1 MKYLIFAA
9 FAFIS
14 IQSIAQGEFHQR
26 SGLDPALA
34 PFYHGVAS
42 GDPLHDRVI
51 LWTRVTPDGS
61 VLPGE
66 DVAVSW
72 RVATDTAMTNIV
84 ASGSTVTNDSRDYT
98 VKVDAQGL
106 SPYTCYYFDF
116 AALGKYSL
124 RGRTKTAPQG
134 DADSVRLAVVSCS
147 NYENGYFNSYA
158 SIVARNDLDAVLHL
172 GDYLY
177 EYAASAGVDGR
188 LTEPANEII
197 TLSDYRTRYSHYR
210 LDPDL
215 RRVHQQY
222 PFVTVWDDHESA
234 NNAWKD
240 GAENHTP
247 GTEGD
252 WVVRKA
258 NSIQAY
264 LEWLPVR
271 ENPTFP
277 ERIYRSI
284 SFGDLFKLYMLDT
297 RIIGRDEQVGATS
310 GLLNDPNRSLL
321 GQDQYNW
328 LLNEMQWNTSRWN
341 IIGQQVMMAPLEAF
355 GLVINTDQWD
365 GYQFERTKLYNDILA
380 SSIKNVVVLTGD
392 IHTSW
397 ANDLPH
403 TGYNASTGA
412 GSVGVEFVVTSVTST
427 SSPISFGTSI
437 IQSFNSHMKW
447 IELSRK
453 GYLTLDINKDRVQ
466 SDWWFVDN
474 ITTSTTDISLGNS
487 FFVNNNERFLRQASQ
502 PAQRDYPNCVL
513 APALPIAGFVSNN
526 DVETIVFVG
535 VYPNPFE
542 QDITVQYNVTNDEQV
557 LLQVF
562 DAAGRMVKQAP
573 FQAFAGLNYF
583 RIDGNALVSGTYTLV
598 LNTANGSLSRMV
610 MRL

>member
-1 MKYLIFAA
+1 MRYLVLLALFLV
-9 FAFIS
+9 S
-14 IQSIAQGEFHQR
+14 NQGFSQGDFHLR

-42 GDPLHDRVI
+42 GDPLFDRVI

-61 VLPGE
+61 IMPGD
-66 DVAVSW
+66 DVPVTW
-72 RVATDTAMTNIV
+72 RVATDTGMTNIV
-84 ASGSTVTNDSRDYT
+84 ASGSTVTNVAGDYT
-98 VKVDAQGL
+98 VKVDAEGL
-106 SPYTCYYFDF
+106 LPYTCYYFDF
-116 AALGKYSL
+116 SALGKYSL

-158 SIVARNDLDAVLHL
+158 SIVARNDIDAVLHL

-197 TLSDYRTRYSHYR
+197 SLSDYRTRYSHYR

-222 PFVTVWDDHESA
+222 PFITVWDDHESA
-234 NNAWKD
+234 NNSWMG
-240 GAENHTP
+240 GAENHDP
-247 GTEGD
+247 ATEGS
-252 WVVRKA
+252 WTVRKA

-264 LEWLPVR
+264 LEWLPIR
-271 ENPTFP
+271 ENSAFP
-277 ERIYRSI
+277 ERIYRTI
-284 SFGDLFKLYMLDT
+284 GFGDLFKLYMIDT
-297 RIIGRDEQVGATS
+297 RIIGRDEQVGITS

-328 LLNEMQWNTSRWN
+328 LVNEMQWNTARWN
-341 IIGQQVMMAPLEAF
+341 IIGQQVMMAPLTAF
-355 GLVINTDQWD
+355 GAVINTDQWD

-427 SSPISFGTSI
+427 SSPISIGTSI
-437 IQSFNSHMKW
+437 IQTFNPHMKW
-447 IELSRK
+447 IDLARK
-453 GYLTLDINKDRVQ
+453 GYLTLDINKNRVQ

-474 ITTSTTDISLGNS
+474 ITTSTTNISLGNS

-502 PAQRDYPNCVL
+502 PAQRDYPNCIL
-513 APALPIAGFVSNN
+513 APALPISGFVSTNSKE
-526 DVETIVFVG
+526 DIVFIG
-535 VYPNPFE
+535 AYPNPFE
-542 QDITVQYNVTNDEQV
+542 QDITVQYNVLKDEQIT
-557 LLQVF
+557 LQVF
-562 DAAGRMVKQAP
+562 DASGRIVKETP

-583 RIDGNALVSGTYTLV
+583 RIDGSDLAAGTYTLV
-598 LNTANGSLSRMV
+598 LNTKDGLISRMV
-610 MRL
+610 IRL